1 MFRETLGNGIK
12 VVALEAPG
20 PVSRCGLIVN
30 AGGRDEKDGQQGL
43 AHFVEHGLFKGTTHR
58 ASHHILCRLDEVGGE
73 LNAYTTKDE
82 TAIHAAFLD
91 EYFERATELIADMAF
106 CSTFPQKELNKERDV
121 ITDEITSYMDNPAEL
136 IFDDFEDMA
145 WAGTPMGHNI
155 LGTPESIRHYGQEE
169 ALQFVHTHWTTDQM
183 VFVYIGPLEPKR
195 IMRVVSKHLGC
206 REATHRNTQR
216 TPVSQMREFANVVE
230 KGTSQAH
237 IVLGCEAPSMH
248 SDDRL
253 NIGVLSNLLGG
264 PCMNSRLSVALREKH
279 GIAYNVETNYGSY
292 EDTGLLSVYL
302 GTDPQNIDKS
312 IAIVFNE
319 IDRLMQNAMSDS
331 QFARAIR
338 QYTGQ
343 LLMSADDGES
353 LMLAAGRQVMHF
365 DHVSTLFESV
375 ERVHECVSPQTL
387 LDAAQR
393 YLSPKGM
400 RRLIYI

>member
-1 MFRETLGNGIK
+1 
-12 VVALEAPG
+12 
-20 PVSRCGLIVN
+20 
-30 AGGRDEKDGQQGL
+30 
-43 AHFVEHGLFKGTTHR
+43 
-58 ASHHILCRLDEVGGE
+58 
-73 LNAYTTKDE
+73 
-82 TAIHAAFLD
+82 
-91 EYFERATELIADMAF
+91 
-106 CSTFPQKELNKERDV
+106 
-121 ITDEITSYMDNPAEL
+121 
-136 IFDDFEDMA
+136 
-145 WAGTPMGHNI
+145 
-155 LGTPESIRHYGQEE
+155 
-169 ALQFVHTHWTTDQM
+169 
-183 VFVYIGPLEPKR
+183 
-195 IMRVVSKHLGC
+195 
-206 REATHRNTQR
+206 
-216 TPVSQMREFANVVE
+216 
-230 KGTSQAH
+230 
-237 IVLGCEAPSMH
+237 
-248 SDDRL
+248 
-253 NIGVLSNLLGG
+253 
-264 PCMNSRLSVALREKH
+264 MNSRLSVALREKH